1 MMNTIE
7 LSAYLN
13 DYLDFPAF
21 RGDVSNNGLQVEAN
35 PEVRKIV
42 TGVDACMAL
51 FEAAKRRGA
60 DLIMVHHG
68 MSWGGEP
75 RRFTGDV
82 GRRLQFLFNH
92 RISLYAAH
100 LPLDA
105 HPVLGNNAIL
115 GETIGLENRQMFCCY
130 DGADI
135 GVRGQLPSPMTARE
149 ISEMYREKLGCAGTV
164 YADSG
169 QALRRIGC
177 ISGGA
182 GHSGLAAALEAGLE
196 LLVTGAMEHELY
208 HPALEAG
215 LAVLALGHYGSETVG
230 IKALGELTAEK
241 FGLDVEFIDIPTD
254 L

>member
-13 DYLDFPAF
+13 DYLELSAF
-21 RGDVSNNGLQVEAN
+21 RGDVSNNGLQVEAGR
-35 PEVRKIV
+35 EIRRIV

-51 FEAAKRRGA
+51 FEAAEARGA
-60 DLIMVHHG
+60 DLVMVHHG
-68 MSWGGEP
+68 LSWGGEP

-115 GETIGLENRQMFCCY
+115 GGMIGLEDRGMFCCY

-135 GVRGQLPSPMTARE
+135 GVRGTLPVPLAVRE
-149 ISEMYREKLGCAGTV
+149 LSRIYGEKLGYAGV
-164 YADSG
+164 IYGDSG
-169 QALRRIGC
+169 RPVRRVGC

-182 GHSGLAAALEAGLE
+182 GQSGLAAALDAGLE

-208 HPALEAG
+208 HPAREAG
-215 LAVLALGHYGSETVG
+215 LAVLALGHYGSETAG
-230 IKALGELTAEK
+230 IRALGELVAEK
-241 FGLDVEFIDIPTD
+241 FGLEAEFIDIPTD